1 MSRKNNR
8 TEKEIH
14 GIFDVT
20 LLLKGI
26 HASIELIGGLL
37 LYIISA
43 ESITRMVNFFLRGEL
58 IEDPHDVVANYLLHI
73 AQTFGGSSKTFA
85 ALYLA
90 SHGIVNGLVVLGL
103 WREKL
108 WAYPISL
115 AVIGAFIVYQ
125 LYLLM
130 FGFSIWLVIL
140 TVLDL
145 AVLFL
150 AWHEYKILK
159 KIHNRST
166 QD

>member
-1 MSRKNNR
+1 M
-8 TEKEIH
+8 
-14 GIFDVT
+14 
-20 LLLKGI
+20 KGI

-58 IEDPHDVVANYLLHI
+58 VEDPHDVVANYLLNV
-73 AQTFGGSSKTFA
+73 ALTFGGNSKIFA

-90 SHGIVNGLVVLGL
+90 SHGIVNGLMVLGL
-103 WREKL
+103 WKEKM
-108 WAYPISL
+108 WAYPMSF

-125 LYLLM
+125 AYLLM
-130 FGFSIWLVIL
+130 FGYSLWLVIL

-150 AWHEYKILK
+150 AWHEYKLLK
-159 KIHNRST
+159 QRNFSRPI
-166 QD
+166 